1 MDWLLLI
8 IAGFLEVAW
17 ASSLK
22 STQGFTKLWPS
33 LFFLATLTA
42 SMVLLAIALRTI
54 PTGTGYAVWT
64 GIGAVGTVI
73 VGVLVFKE
81 PATAARLGCVALI
94 VTGIVGLKLV
104 TPGH

>member
-1 MDWLLLI
+1 MSWFLLI
-8 IAGFLEVAW
+8 VAGLFEVAW

-22 STQGFTKLWPS
+22 STQGFTRLGPT
-33 LFFLATLTA
+33 LFFLTTLTL

-73 VGVLVFKE
+73 VGICFFHE
-81 PATAARLGCVALI
+81 PATPVRLGCLALI
-94 VTGIVGLKLV
+94 LLGIIGLKL
-104 TPGH
+104 GSH